1 MEKIVYNINITE
13 RASESVNDALQ
24 EHEHLRLS
32 AKPGGCSGWKWDLQT
47 EDDLGKTSMD
57 EVFKTD
63 YGFNIVISKR
73 DLNDIIG
80 SAKIDYTN
88 ENLVEQGFVIQRL
101 SSLHACGCGE
111 SFIPIKD
118 M

>member
-1 MEKIVYNINITE
+1 
-13 RASESVNDALQ
+13 
-24 EHEHLRLS
+24 
-32 AKPGGCSGWKWDLQT
+32 
-47 EDDLGKTSMD
+47 
-57 EVFKTD
+57 
-63 YGFNIVISKR
+63 VISKR